1 MAGEVSEG
9 TLFDI
14 GFAEGAMKVKYA
26 TIIVRSTDE
35 SIEFYSDVMGFE
47 VDSQFK
53 PLPGVVITLMK
64 GPGEAMVELI
74 ENDAYEVGL
83 YSVGMDVDDLEA
95 TVERLKAK
103 GATITMEPVATQ
115 VGSLAFVEDP
125 NGARIALIEHR

>member
-1 MAGEVSEG
+1 
-9 TLFDI
+9 
-14 GFAEGAMKVKYA
+14 MKVKYA
-26 TIIVRSTDE
+26 TIIVRSMNE

-53 PLPGVVITLMK
+53 ALPGVVITLMK
-64 GPGEAMVELI
+64 GRGEAMVELI
-74 ENDAYEVGL
+74 ENGAYEVGL
-83 YSVGMDVDDLEA
+83 YSVGMDVDDLAA

-103 GATITMEPVATQ
+103 GATITLEPVPTQ